1 MARKPDA
8 RTFGQDLM
16 RGEHRVG
23 GGREAVSKPQ
33 GGGNLRHDSRGI

>member
-1 MARKPDA
+1 MGVAVRSADA

-23 GGREAVSKPQ
+23 GGAE
-33 GGGNLRHDSRGI
+33 